1 MKTPIRRHL
10 LTIVALT
17 IATLL
22 SSCSKHVSPSN
33 TSANAK
39 NRADS
44 SLLAVKPT
52 LKSVL
57 IDTASAAFQN
67 RLPLVAEDA
76 YYNTRVNG
84 KVLSFYTAN
93 SFHTKWLCDR
103 GAGEL
108 YFTALDLLKNSHLN
122 GLSPEDYD
130 VAGIEARV
138 NTLYHP
144 EVTSKE
150 IADLD
155 IHISEM
161 FFLYTTHLREGRI
174 RSVNNNGKSIWKR
187 IDKPVTSVD
196 VDLLVAATTS
206 DDLANCIIQAQPTS
220 EQYAKLQNALKYYRS
235 LDEATSEVLP
245 AISVKSAVKPGER
258 NVSIPLIRKK
268 LSLTDTTQYPF
279 MADIEGVVD
288 SLLYDPVLADAVKKF
303 QSRHGLL
310 ADGVIG
316 EKTLRFLNQSFR
328 DKAEL
333 IALNMERLRWLP
345 SKYSDNYVVVNVPEF
360 KLHVYKD
367 QKQELEMRVIVG
379 SSSKPTPIFTEQ
391 LEHIV
396 FSPTWTVPVSII
408 KEEIIPHLRKDSSY
422 YSTKNYLF
430 YKNDEVIDPTLEP
443 WKDATIN
450 PYAYRVIQNPG
461 SDNSLGSVKFMMPN
475 NLSVYLHDTPN
486 HRLFTKDFRALS
498 HGCVRLD
505 EPAKFAQYLLR
516 DQKGWTPER
525 ISKAMNDSIPSTI
538 HLKKYYE
545 VHIEYQTAWVDGNG
559 QVNFREDIYG
569 HDKVQLRQL
578 KPEVKTATSVVG
590 LK

>member
-1 MKTPIRRHL
+1 MKTPTRRHL

-17 IATLL
+17 IVTLL
-22 SSCSKHVSPSN
+22 SSCSKHVSPSI
-33 TSANAK
+33 TSANTK
-39 NRADS
+39 SPVDS
-44 SLLAVKPT
+44 SLLAIKPV

-57 IDTASAAFQN
+57 IDTGNVAFKN
-67 RLPLVAEDA
+67 RLPLVANDA
-76 YYNTRVNG
+76 YYNTKVSG
-84 KVLSFYTAN
+84 KVSSFYKATA
-93 SFHTKWLCDR
+93 FQTKWLFDH
-103 GAGEL
+103 GPGVL
-108 YFTALDLLKNSHLN
+108 YYTVLDLLKNSDLN

-138 NTLYHP
+138 STLYRP
-144 EVTSKE
+144 EVTQKE

-161 FFLYTTHLREGRI
+161 YFLYTTHLMEGRI
-174 RSVNNNGKSIWKR
+174 RNVSNGKSIWKR
-187 IDKPVTSVD
+187 VDKAVSSAD
-196 VDLLVAATTS
+196 VDLLAAASTP
-206 DDLANCIIQAQPTS
+206 DDLASCISHAQPAS
-220 EQYAKLQNALKYYRS
+220 DQYAKLRNALEYYRS
-235 LDEATSEVLP
+235 LDKSSTEILP
-245 AISVKSAVKPGER
+245 AVSVKSAVKPGER
-258 NVSIPLIRKK
+258 NGSIPLIRKK
-268 LSLTDTTQYPF
+268 LSLTDTTQYPVAVD
-279 MADIEGVVD
+279 MAGIAD
-288 SLLYDPVLADAVKKF
+288 SLLYDAVLADAVRKF
-303 QSRHGLL
+303 QTRHGLL

-328 DKAEL
+328 EKAEL

-345 SKYSDNYVVVNVPEF
+345 ARYSDNYVVVNVPEF
-360 KLHVYKD
+360 KLRVYKD

-422 YSTKNYLF
+422 YSNKNYLF

-525 ISKAMNDSIPSTI
+525 INKAMNDSTPSTI

-545 VHIEYQTAWVDGNG
+545 VHIEYQTAWVDENG

-578 KPEVKTATSVVG
+578 KPEVKTSTSVVG